1 MTHNIEKSFYTDY
14 DGDFTK
20 QADGDVQK
28 DIDVDAIFNSIK
40 NILLTVQG
48 ERRMLPT
55 FASNIKHLLF
65 EPIDEITARLIAENL
80 IDAIR
85 IWDDRIDITG
95 FDIEPLYD
103 QNAYRC
109 RLNFT
114 IVGSDNIE
122 TIDFILTR

>member
-1 MTHNIEKSFYTDY
+1 MSNIFYSDF
-14 DGDFTK
+14 DEDFTK
-20 QADGDVQK
+20 QSDGDVQK
-28 DIDVDAIFNSIK
+28 DTDVDAIFNSVS
-40 NILLTVQG
+40 NIILTVQG

-55 FASNIKHLLF
+55 FASNVKHLLF

-80 IDAIR
+80 VDAIR

-103 QNAYRC
+103 QNSYKC
-109 RLNFT
+109 RLKFT
-114 IVGSDNIE
+114 IVGSDETE